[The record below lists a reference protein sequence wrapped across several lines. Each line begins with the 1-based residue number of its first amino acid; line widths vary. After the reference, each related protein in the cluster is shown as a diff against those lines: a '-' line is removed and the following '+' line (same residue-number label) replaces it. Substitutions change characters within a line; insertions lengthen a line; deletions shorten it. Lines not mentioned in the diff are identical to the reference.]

1 MKFKILKIEVA
12 SQFLLTIACLLFFL
26 YVIVFTDQHDLEIIY
41 WGLLFLIGVFNL
53 IGLVIRLFLVRSKLN
68 FIYLF
73 IVLTFFILSF
83 VLYFFLDYD
92 VERDVDDLMN
102 YLFLFGSLF
111 NIYYLSYGYL
121 LIKNGQPISVGNK
134 S

>member
-26 YVIVFTDQHDLEIIY
+26 YVIVFTDEHDLEIIY

-53 IGLVIRLFLVRSKLN
+53 IGLGIRLFLVRSKLN

-92 VERDVDDLMN
+92 FERDVDDLMI
-102 YLFLFGSLF
+102 YLFLFGFLF

-121 LIKNGQPISVGNK
+121 LIKNWQPISVGNK

>member
-26 YVIVFTDQHDLEIIY
+26 YIIVFTDEHDLEIIY
-41 WGLLFLIGVFNL
+41 WSLLFLIGVFNL

-73 IVLTFFILSF
+73 VVLTFFILSF

-92 VERDVDDLMN
+92 FERDVDDFMN
-102 YLFLFGSLF
+102 YLILFGSLF

-121 LIKNGQPISVGNK
+121 LIKNWQPISVGNK

>member
-12 SQFLLTIACLLFFL
+12 TQFLLTIACLLFFL
-26 YVIVFTDQHDLEIIY
+26 YVIVFTDEHDLEIIY

-53 IGLVIRLFLVRSKLN
+53 IGLGIRLFLVRSKLN
-68 FIYLF
+68 FLYLF
-73 IVLTFFILSF
+73 IVLTFFILSV

-92 VERDVDDLMN
+92 FERDVDDFMI

-121 LIKNGQPISVGNK
+121 LIKNWQPISVGNK